1 MTEQTCVN
9 NHTGP
14 RKNRLV
20 IHICLF
26 DSGGRMLIQR
36 RHDNCARWPG
46 LWDVSVRGCAE
57 AGETGLTAAVREAG
71 EELGL
76 TLVPDDL
83 RHALTVC
90 FPHGHDEL
98 YLCSLPLSA
107 SAFRLQPEEVAEVRW
122 ASEDEILRLRREGLF
137 TPFRPDYLRLL
148 FRLWEHGDV
157 MEPDPF

>member
-1 MTEQTCVN
+1 MVTDYD
-9 NHTGP
+9 GP
-14 RKNRLV
+14 LVARLHAV
-20 IHICLF
+20 GEEVGSIKDEFF
-26 DSGGRMLIQR
+26 DSFGIFQGE
-36 RHDNCARWPG
+36 G
-46 LWDVSVRGCAE
+46 EGDV
-57 AGETGLTAAVREAG
+57 AAVREAE

-90 FPHGHDEL
+90 FPQGHDEL
-98 YLCSLPLSA
+98 YLCSLSLSA
-107 SAFRLQPEEVAEVRW
+107 PAFRLQPEEVAEVRW
-122 ASEDEILRLRREGLF
+122 ASEDEILLLRREGLF